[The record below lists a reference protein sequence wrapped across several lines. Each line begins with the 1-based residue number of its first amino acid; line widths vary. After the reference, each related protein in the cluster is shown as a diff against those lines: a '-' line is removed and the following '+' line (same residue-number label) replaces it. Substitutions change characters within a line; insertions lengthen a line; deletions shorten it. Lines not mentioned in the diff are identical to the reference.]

1 MVASLCFSVVT
12 LKRGY
17 NRYINHKS
25 VMNGQLNGLLD
36 IRIRRLQKFTENKKT
51 SFEISLHSFINTF
64 FENLLTTF
72 ES

>member
-12 LKRGY
+12 LMRGY